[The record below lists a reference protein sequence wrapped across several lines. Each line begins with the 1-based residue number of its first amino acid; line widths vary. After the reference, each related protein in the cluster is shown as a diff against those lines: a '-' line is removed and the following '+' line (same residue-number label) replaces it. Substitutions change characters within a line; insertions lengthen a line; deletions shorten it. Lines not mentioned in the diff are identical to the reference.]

1 MEMGAGGRRWVIDSS
16 VSVHLSGLDCSTL
29 HVPGTAVGA
38 GDRAVPKKQAHPS
51 KSLLM
56 SWRGRQ

>member
-38 GDRAVPKKQAHPS
+38 GDRAVNRTDEAPS
-51 KSLLM
+51 S
-56 SWRGRQ
+56 